1 MPRAKQAG
9 NSAVRRT
16 REPSAAPRTRMTRG
30 SKGPKDDRLKVTV
43 YLSKSINRQATSLAR
58 ARQITMSAALN
69 RLIERGLEYPDDE
82 SVRSIRDEIAD
93 LKDAQ
98 KASLSDSHSAHSVEI
113 AELQRTTDQLL
124 WAMVTVLVGRM
135 RAGDFG
141 ASPEDRR
148 FQKEEIDSLTQ
159 EYIQHHSPGT
169 LNRLMRT
176 RVRH

>member
-1 MPRAKQAG
+1 MPRAKQASS
-9 NSAVRRT
+9 SAVRRT
-16 REPSAAPRTRMTRG
+16 REPSVASRSRTKRDP
-30 SKGPKDDRLKVTV
+30 KGPKDDRLKVTV
-43 YLSKSINRQATSLAR
+43 YLSKSINRKAASLAR
-58 ARQITMSAALN
+58 TRQITMSAALN

-82 SVRSIRDEIAD
+82 SVRSIRDELSD

-98 KASLSDSHSAHSVEI
+98 QASLNDSHAAHSMEI

-124 WAMVTVLVGRM
+124 WATVTLLVGRM

-141 ASPEDRR
+141 ATQEDRR
-148 FQKEEIDSLTQ
+148 SLKEEVDSLAQ

-169 LNRLMRT
+169 LNRLMRN